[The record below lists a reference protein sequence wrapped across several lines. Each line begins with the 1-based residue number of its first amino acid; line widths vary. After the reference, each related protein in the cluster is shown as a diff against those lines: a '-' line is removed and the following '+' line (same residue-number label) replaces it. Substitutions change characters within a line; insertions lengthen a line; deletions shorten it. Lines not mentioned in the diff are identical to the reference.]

1 MSYAYAPPPKPS
13 RIPEGDQ
20 EHVPAPPAH
29 ERGQW
34 MSDQAA
40 QDFTTQ
46 APPYMTNYYHHGPDN
61 FIQENWL
68 PETNQSWSAEAENSS
83 QSQWSHDATP
93 PLLASSEGSLGQER
107 PFLYSDAEQSA
118 LGYNTGFDIYEPGDV
133 SGLDQIMASHPRS
146 RVHPINQVAPYYH
159 FRTPQETQF
168 VPPIDQ
174 HLPFESAST
183 GPVDQYMPPG
193 TFDTSLPL
201 DPSWLSSYP
210 EPLSYS
216 TATGSSPVLS
226 VPGSLPPKVEL
237 DWSSNEQLPNLPSD
251 SPDTSFPL
259 PKRKRESPQPTA
271 KTAKKGKPKDP
282 QQGLAEFVVV
292 FENAPGAL
300 ANIKHRRKLDAPVR
314 KAARDVRKAG
324 ACHQCRFRKRTCS
337 TGTPCTSCLKNGNG
351 LHEVKCQRESPF
363 VGKVVY
369 EYFRH
374 SSTRRIVTFNVTV
387 PIGTTSAEY
396 LDSDWTTVVIDG
408 VGGLSHP
415 IKLKAQK
422 TRLSLFSAEEQKTI
436 TQTEDQNQNKT
447 KKADAESVIILADG
461 DALGQQV
468 EQWAVEYTSK
478 FIHAAGPK
486 FYATT
491 MAQILGTAYVK
502 KGLPESKLVG
512 AMVRVASIA
521 FVLRAGVKC
530 SEPDLSSR
538 FRTIQAKIDTV
549 LYERLIL
556 AVNELFQK
564 LQHLIF
570 RTAGSLNRE
579 SIYPVALVLWQ
590 LLRILCI
597 SSSHLSNIAQKFQ
610 SKANGQADY
619 QFVNLRLVL
628 STHMALFRSSSPLLL
643 DLSEK
648 SNQDLLGN
656 DADLIKLAGEMRKV
670 VLTFRD
676 KGFPD
681 LKGSIAYKKEYF
693 DMFRKVYDGM

>member
-1 MSYAYAPPPKPS
+1 MSYAYPRPPKPP
-13 RIPEGDQ
+13 RTPGGEQ
-20 EHVPAPPAH
+20 EHVPAVPVH
-29 ERGQW
+29 ERDQW
-34 MSDQAA
+34 IDQAA

-46 APPYMTNYYHHGPDN
+46 APYLTNYYHHGPGN
-61 FIQENWL
+61 SVQENW
-68 PETNQSWSAEAENSS
+68 TNQTRSAESSS
-83 QSQWSHDATP
+83 QNQWSHDATP
-93 PLLASSEGSLGQER
+93 PFLASSEGSLRQER
-107 PFLYSDAEQSA
+107 SFLYSDAEQSA
-118 LGYNTGFDIYEPGDV
+118 LGYNNTFNIYEPGDV
-133 SGLDQIMASHPRS
+133 SGSNARMVSRPRS
-146 RVHPINQVAPYYH
+146 RVHPINEVAPYYH
-159 FRTPQETQF
+159 SRTPQESQF

-174 HLPFESAST
+174 HLPFECAST
-183 GPVDQYMPPG
+183 TNSGPVEQYTQPNA
-193 TFDTSLPL
+193 FDTSLPL

-210 EPLSYS
+210 ESYSYS
-216 TATGSSPVLS
+216 TASGSSPNLS
-226 VPGSLPPKVEL
+226 ASGLLHPKAEL
-237 DWSSNEQLPNLPSD
+237 DWSNNEQLPNFPSN
-251 SPDTSFPL
+251 SLDTSFPP

-271 KTAKKGKPKDP
+271 KKGRPKDP
-282 QQGLAEFVVV
+282 QQGLAEFVLVY
-292 FENAPGAL
+292 ENAPGAL
-300 ANIKHRRKLDAPVR
+300 AAIKHRRKLDAPVR

-337 TGTPCTSCLKNGNG
+337 TGTPCSSCLKNGNG
-351 LHEVKCQRESPF
+351 LHEIKCQRESPF
-363 VGKVVY
+363 VGRVVY
-369 EYFRH
+369 ECKIPISSRLLDADLITDFRH
-374 SSTRRIVTFNVTV
+374 SSTRRVVTFNVTI
-387 PIGTTSAEY
+387 PIDTKSADY
-396 LDSDWTTVVIDG
+396 LDPEWTTVVIDG
-408 VGGLSHP
+408 VGGLSHS

-422 TRLSLFSAEEQKTI
+422 TRLSKFSPEEQKTI
-436 TQTEDQNQNKT
+436 KQTEDQNQNKN
-447 KKADAESVIILADG
+447 KKFNAESVIILADG

-491 MAQILGTAYVK
+491 MAQIFGTAYVK

-530 SEPDLSSR
+530 TEPELSSR
-538 FRTIQAKIDTV
+538 FRTIQAKIDTL

-556 AVNELFQK
+556 AVNELFRK

-597 SSSHLSNIAQKFQ
+597 SSSHLSNIAQKFH

-643 DLSEK
+643 DLTEK
-648 SNQDLLGN
+648 SNRDLLGG
-656 DADLIKLAGEMRKV
+656 DADLIRLAGDMRKV

-676 KGFPD
+676 KGFPEM
-681 LKGSIAYKKEYF
+681 KGSIAYKK
-693 DMFRKVYDGM
+693 RVL